1 MVSNVIHLIH
11 DFLFWLLNA
20 KENYEAG
27 NICFELKIPRKKREN
42 YDGMLPGDIIFECNF
57 LKYLAPL

>member
-11 DFLFWLLNA
+11 DFLFWLLNV

-27 NICFELKIPRKKREN
+27 NICFELKIPRKKN
-42 YDGMLPGDIIFECNF
+42 IIEQFKVFC
-57 LKYLAPL
+57 